1 MNKNKKVAAGIL
13 LAILTIAGLAWAGVE
28 GSKHDFSHKAWT
40 KGDTCSACHTPHTSN
55 PPKAAPLW
63 DANAD
68 LSRTFGTP
76 ISGGSRPGSG
86 TLMCIR
92 CHDGTIA
99 KDTISGQAKHL
110 RWAKPRF
117 ANKQHPGLFESGH
130 QTSDHPVGVDY
141 PGFDR
146 GFRPAAT
153 VIAGGTVTLPAGKVE
168 CISCHDP
175 HNTSGEPYMLVTGN
189 GRSALCLTCHKK

>member
-1 MNKNKKVAAGIL
+1 MNENMRMATGIA
-13 LAILTIAGLAWAGVE
+13 LAILSIAGLTWAGVE

-63 DANAD
+63 DPNAD

-76 ISGGSRPGSG
+76 ISGENRPGNG

-99 KDTISGQAKHL
+99 KDTISGQAKQ
-110 RWAKPRF
+110 RF

-153 VIAGGTVTLPAGKVE
+153 VIARGTVTLPGGKVE

>member
-1 MNKNKKVAAGIL
+1 MNKNKKVAAGVL
-13 LAILTIAGLAWAGVE
+13 LAILTIAGLAWAGVA

-40 KGDTCSACHTPHTSN
+40 GGDTCSACHTPHTSD

-76 ISGGSRPGSG
+76 ISGENRPGNG

-99 KDTISGQAKHL
+99 KDTISGQAKE
-110 RWAKPRF
+110 RF
-117 ANKQHPGLFESGH
+117 ANKQHPGLFQSGH

-141 PGFDR
+141 PDFQKD
-146 GFRPAAT
+146 FHSETT
-153 VIAGGTVTLPAGKVE
+153 VIAKGTVVLPDGKVE

-175 HNTSGEPYMLVTGN
+175 HSTSGEKAMLVTGN
-189 GRSALCLTCHKK
+189 QRSALCLTCHKK

>member
-1 MNKNKKVAAGIL
+1 MNKTKKVAAGVL

-63 DANAD
+63 DPNAD

-76 ISGGSRPGSG
+76 ISSENRPGSG

-99 KDTISGQAKHL
+99 KDTISGQAK
-110 RWAKPRF
+110 KRF

-146 GFRPAAT
+146 GFHPETT